1 MLMGKWWLFTT
12 DAHSCC
18 SFYDIKCTC
27 RSIIRLNTNE
37 NEAKAFLEEYNTKY
51 GALLNAYVIA
61 AWNYETNLTDANA
74 NQIVYNF

>member
-1 MLMGKWWLFTT
+1 M
-12 DAHSCC
+12 
-18 SFYDIKCTC
+18 
-27 RSIIRLNTNE
+27 NTNE